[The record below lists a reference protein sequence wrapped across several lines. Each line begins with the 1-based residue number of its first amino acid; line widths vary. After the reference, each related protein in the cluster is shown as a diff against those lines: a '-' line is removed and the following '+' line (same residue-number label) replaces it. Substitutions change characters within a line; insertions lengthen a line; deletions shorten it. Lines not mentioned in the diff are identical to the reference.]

1 MKSTYNRIIKRTTG
15 ITINESLEGE
25 TIEMKIERILNN
37 GEPITDGAPIIF
49 TERKHGVQPD
59 YNIRTDRFDV
69 AIEAM
74 DKVNRSHRARRMENM
89 KIVTKNDTNKDVGN
103 EPIQA
108 TE

>member
-1 MKSTYNRIIKRTTG
+1 MKKVSINSKTL
-15 ITINESLEGE
+15 ITCFRSVDGE
-25 TIEMKIERILNN
+25 TIEQRMRRVTENK
-37 GEPITDGAPIIF
+37 EPITDGAQPIY
-49 TERKHGVQPD
+49 TDRKDGIIAD

-74 DKVNRSHRARRMENM
+74 DKIAKTKAAIREKMYKKPDKPENE
-89 KIVTKNDTNKDVGN
+89 ISEA